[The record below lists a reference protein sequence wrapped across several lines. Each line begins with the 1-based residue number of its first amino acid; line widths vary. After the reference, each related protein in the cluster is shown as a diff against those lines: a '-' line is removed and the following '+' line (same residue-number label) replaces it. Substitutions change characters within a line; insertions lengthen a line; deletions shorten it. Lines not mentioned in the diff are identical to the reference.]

1 MYYITGDRHG
11 NLEDLIYFTFEHMT
25 NIDDVMIILGDSG
38 INYYQDERSYMIKN
52 MLLQANITFFCIH
65 GNHEE
70 RASNINSYKEKIW
83 KNGIVYY
90 EEDYPNLLFAKDGE
104 IYNFDGKKVIVI
116 GGAYS
121 VDKDY
126 RLKNGLNWFESEQP
140 SERIKEHVENNLNKA
155 NWEVDYVLS
164 HTSPLKYEPVEYFLP
179 FINQKSVDKSTEK
192 WLNEIENKLKYKRW
206 YLGHYHCEKIVD
218 KIKIMYKSIDEFK

>member
-11 NLEDLIYFTFEHMT
+11 NLEDLVYFTFEHMT

-104 IYNFDGKKVIVI
+104 IYDFDGKKVIVI

-126 RLKNGLNWFESEQP
+126 RLKNDLNWFKSEQP
-140 SERIKEHVENNLNKA
+140 SEKIKRYVENNLDKA

-164 HTSPLKYEPVEYFLP
+164 HTSPLKYEPVEHFLP
-179 FINQKSVDKSTEK
+179 FINQRSIDKSTEK
-192 WLNEIENKLKYKRW
+192 WLDEIENKLKYKRW
-206 YLGHYHCEKIVD
+206 YLGHFHCEKIVD
-218 KIKIMYKSIDEFK
+218 KIKIMYKSIDELK